1 MTDILQQFMN
11 GIENTRT
18 LTSVSGLSMIGFA
31 ALFIFGVLNCILG
44 YRLLRFWMMLFG
56 FAIGAGLGIG
66 AAYSMNVTEKYIYA
80 AAAIGTG
87 VVIAVIAFLSYKIG
101 IFILGMGIGLGLGIY
116 FFRPTTSMVFFVCL
130 LLGVGFGVFA
140 MRQAREILIIG
151 TSLLGGIMAGLSLS
165 KLGGLP
171 DIPYGFGMSAGF
183 VIFGMLIQFLTNKK
197 RTVKY
202 EEESDD
208 DMEDPE
214 DSSDFVD
221 PREYIPERNSRK
233 RKSAR
238 PYENHEKKM
247 EREDRDDKSER
258 KERRREKSKG
268 MVYAPELE
276 REKTVVY
283 RLGKKSGP
291 DMPLG
296 GFKNTGRA
304 YEQREQYDSMEDYQE
319 EPIDEELLD
328 EEVLREMMDDD
339 DREGEELWKK
349 LTGRK
354 TGTSRKNQ
362 KSYKK

>member
-197 RTVKY
+197 RTVEY

-238 PYENHEKKM
+238 PY
-247 EREDRDDKSER
+247 RAAKSER

-283 RLGKKSGP
+283 RPGKKSGP

>member
-1 MTDILQQFMN
+1 
-11 GIENTRT
+11 
-18 LTSVSGLSMIGFA
+18 
-31 ALFIFGVLNCILG
+31 
-44 YRLLRFWMMLFG
+44 
-56 FAIGAGLGIG
+56 
-66 AAYSMNVTEKYIYA
+66 
-80 AAAIGTG
+80 
-87 VVIAVIAFLSYKIG
+87 
-101 IFILGMGIGLGLGIY
+101 
-116 FFRPTTSMVFFVCL
+116 
-130 LLGVGFGVFA
+130 
-140 MRQAREILIIG
+140 
-151 TSLLGGIMAGLSLS
+151 MAGLSLS

-197 RTVKY
+197 RTVEY

-208 DMEDPE
+208 DMEDLE

-247 EREDRDDKSER
+247 KREDRDDKSER

-283 RLGKKSGP
+283 RPGKKSGP